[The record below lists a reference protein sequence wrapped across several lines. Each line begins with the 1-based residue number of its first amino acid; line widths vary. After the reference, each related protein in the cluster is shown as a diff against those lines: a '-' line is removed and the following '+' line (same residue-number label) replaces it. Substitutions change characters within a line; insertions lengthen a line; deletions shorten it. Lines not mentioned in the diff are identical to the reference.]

1 MFNNFFNSFATNNTT
16 TNTTTKSFAER
27 MREAHE
33 RGIRKGDEIS
43 EKLGYGMGYASTTVV
58 EEAKYFASNV
68 AEAVN
73 NNSFVESF
81 KEGYYNGKNDAY
93 EAFVQRCE
101 ERERKARAK
110 MDEEAAREAADELWD
125 ECDFEDNES
134 VVGEEV
140 TNTEY
145 EESKCH
151 TFDNVKILDKD
162 GNVMYIEM

>member
-68 AEAVN
+68 AEAIN

-81 KEGYYNGKNDAY
+81 KDGYYNGKNDAY
-93 EAFVQRCE
+93 EAFVKRCE

-125 ECDFEDNES
+125 EFDDFEDYETC
-134 VVGEEV
+134 VGEEV
-140 TNTEY
+140 TQDEY
-145 EESKCH
+145 EASKLER
-151 TFDNVKILDKD
+151 N
-162 GNVMYIEM
+162 